1 MATKNDKSAR
11 VPFATLSR
19 FIKMEMEAFHAGHGP
34 VYRPITELAD
44 ALQMPVA
51 PIEDAVRKMEGVS
64 VLAVGSIDQADFPRV
79 QRKGGEKG
87 FYPGIKLET
96 EGERQA
102 KVTRAAMVEQA
113 EFAVADALAKFGL
126 CVTYN
131 DDDTYTL
138 SAGDDASAL
147 QNVLLAL
154 Q

>member
-1 MATKNDKSAR
+1 MTTKSDKSAR

-34 VYRPITELAD
+34 VYRPITELAE

-51 PIEDAVRKMEGVS
+51 PIEEAVRKMEGVS
-64 VLAVGSIDQADFPRV
+64 VLAVGAIEQEDFPRI

-96 EGERQA
+96 EGERMA
-102 KVTRAAMVEQA
+102 KETRAEMIRNAIAAINA
-113 EFAVADALAKFGL
+113 EVACFGL
-126 CVTYN
+126 TAIYG
-131 DDDTYTL
+131 DDDTFTL
-138 SAGDDASAL
+138 AAGDDASAL
-147 QNVLLAL
+147 QNVLAAL